1 MLNVLWIALGVAA
14 LLVALAVCGVLLRM
28 HRTLG
33 VMERTLETADEAMQ
47 ELLPEMRGSLGNLND
62 IAAGVNLALRSAETG
77 AGRLSGEV
85 SSVARSASLEA
96 AAAAHGARVGWKT
109 FWRSI
114 ASRIR

>member
-14 LLVALAVCGVLLRM
+14 LLVALTVCSVLLRV

-47 ELLPEMRGSLGNLND
+47 ELVPEMRGSLGNVND
-62 IAAGVNLALRSAETG
+62 IAAGVNLALRSAESG

-85 SSVARSASLEA
+85 STVTRSASLNA
-96 AAAAHGARVGWKT
+96 AAAAHGIRVGWAA
-109 FWRSI
+109 FWRGLSN
-114 ASRIR
+114 RIS

>member
-14 LLVALAVCGVLLRM
+14 LLVALTLCSVLLRV

-47 ELLPEMRGSLGNLND
+47 ELVPEMRGSLGNMND
-62 IAAGVNLALRSAETG
+62 IAAGVNLALRSAESG
-77 AGRLSGEV
+77 AGRLTGEV
-85 SSVARSASLEA
+85 STVAQSASLNA
-96 AAAAHGARVGWKT
+96 AATAHGVRVGWSA

-114 ASRIR
+114 AARIR